1 MKVDAAGMNRLKKA
15 RRKKCVRER
24 DEDEDKN
31 DDGDDYSHED
41 G

>member
-1 MKVDAAGMNRLKKA
+1 MDAAGMNRLKEA

-24 DEDEDKN
+24 DEDEEDKN